1 MFEEHTGNTG
11 AAHNLSIF
19 SLEENKLQIYAVFS
33 LHESRLPYSSSRL
46 VKRVA

>member
-1 MFEEHTGNTG
+1 VETPVQHI
-11 AAHNLSIF
+11 NLSIF

-33 LHESRLPYSSSRL
+33 LNESRCRLLYSSSRL